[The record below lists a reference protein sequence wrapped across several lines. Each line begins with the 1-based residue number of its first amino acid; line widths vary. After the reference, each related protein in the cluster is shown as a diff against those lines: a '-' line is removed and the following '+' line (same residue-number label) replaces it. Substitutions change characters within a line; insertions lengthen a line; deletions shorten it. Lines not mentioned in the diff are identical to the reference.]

1 MTARDAMALDLEAAM
16 PAATPTIIG
25 TSVKRTDL
33 TAKVTGDARY
43 VADMSHIGLLHGK
56 TLRSKIAHAKIKRID
71 TSKALALPGVK
82 AVLTHENVPR
92 VLHAGSPHPRSAS
105 VTCDQYILDDR
116 VRYWGEGI
124 AVVAATTEDIA
135 EEALGLIEVE
145 YEPLPGLFTVEDAM
159 RPDAVQIHDRAPG
172 GNLVLPPVLVE
183 RGDVERGFAEADVVI
198 EGEYE
203 GGRPTP
209 AYMEPNVCAC
219 EWDGNGNL
227 TVWISTQTAFM
238 VRGIMAEVLGLPLHK
253 VRVLVDHMGGGF
265 GAKQDLFQTEF
276 LCALLAKQTRRPVRM
291 EYTREETFLG
301 GRTRHPF
308 KMWLKQGFRKDGTC
322 VAREA
327 KIVFNSGAYGSHGP
341 GVTIVGTNS
350 LTSLYRCENVRL
362 EGRCVY
368 TNSPIA
374 GAFRGYGCVQSY
386 YGLDIQMDEAAEKLG
401 IDPAELK
408 LRNAV
413 RTGDLAPSNHP
424 VLGHGLEDCIR
435 RGIAEVGWAALRKRS
450 RAGEGVVKNGWGI
463 GCEMHG
469 SSAYPGIKEQGNAI
483 VKMNEDGS
491 VVLMTGTAGLGT
503 GAHTALAQ
511 IVAEELGV
519 RFDDVSVMHGD
530 TNVVPWDIGAFA
542 SHTTYMG
549 GRAAQMAAT
558 EVKKQL
564 LERAAGLLDVSAAEL
579 EVCGGVIS
587 VRHATADGDA
597 LDPATPLDASG
608 ARSTPISISVRDAVS
623 PRKGI
628 PAAQFVGTATY
639 YPTKSYSFAA
649 HFVEVKVDTETGKI
663 EVVQVVPVHE
673 IGKVIHPVAAAGQIE
688 GGIQQGVGHA
698 LYEDYQIDMTTGR
711 SLNANFVD
719 YKMPLAMDMPPIR
732 TIILET
738 APDPGGPFGAKGV
751 GEDPIVAIGPAIAN
765 AVYDAIGVRFRH
777 YPIRPERVLQAL
789 REKAAAK
796 STAAAATN
804 ESATNETAT

>member
-1 MTARDAMALDLEAAM
+1 MN
-16 PAATPTIIG
+16 ATTIIG

-33 TAKVTGDARY
+33 LGKVTGNAKY
-43 VADMSHIGLLHGK
+43 VADMAPDGLLHAK
-56 TLRSKIAHAKIKRID
+56 TKRSTVAHAVIRRID

-82 AVLTHENVPR
+82 AALTHENVPR

-105 VTCDQYILDDR
+105 VTCDQYILDHK

-124 AVVAATTEDIA
+124 AVVAATTEEIA

-145 YEPLPGLFTVEDAM
+145 YDELPAVFTIEDALAP
-159 RPDAVQIHDRAPG
+159 RAPLIHDRGPG
-172 GNLVLPPVLVE
+172 GNLVLPPVVVN
-183 RGDVERGFAEADVVI
+183 RGDVEQGFAQADLII

-209 AYMEPNVCAC
+209 AYMEPNVCMC
-219 EWDGNGNL
+219 QWDGNGNL

-276 LCALLAKQTRRPVRM
+276 LCALLARQTRRPVRM
-291 EYTREETFLG
+291 EYSREETFLG
-301 GRTRHPF
+301 GRSRHPA
-308 KMWLKQGFRKDGTC
+308 KIWLKQGFKKDGTLT
-322 VAREA
+322 ARQA
-327 KIVFNSGAYGSHGP
+327 RVVFNSGAYGSHGP
-341 GVTIVGTNS
+341 GVTIVGTGA
-350 LTSLYRCENVRL
+350 LTSLYRCDNIHL

-374 GAFRGYGCVQSY
+374 GAFRGYGVVQTY
-386 YGLDIQMDEAAEKLG
+386 YALDIQMDEAAAQLG
-401 IDPAELK
+401 MDPAELK
-408 LRNAV
+408 LKNAV
-413 RTGDLAPSNHP
+413 REGDLAPSNHP
-424 VLGHGLEDCIR
+424 LIGHGLEDCIR
-435 RGIAEVGWAALRKRS
+435 RGMRETGWAALRQRPL
-450 RAGEGVVKNGWGI
+450 ANEGMVRRGWGI

-483 VKMNEDGS
+483 VKMNEDGT
-491 VVLMTGTAGLGT
+491 VVLLTGTAGLGT

-519 RFDDVSVMHGD
+519 RFEDVSVMHGD
-530 TNVVPWDIGAFA
+530 TDVVPWDIGAFA
-542 SHTTYMG
+542 SHTTYLG
-549 GRAAQMAAT
+549 GRAAQMAAI

-564 LERAAGLLDVSAAEL
+564 LARAAALFEATPEQLQVS
-579 EVCGGVIS
+579 GGVITVKDDPKRSLS
-587 VRHATADGDA
+587 VC
-597 LDPATPLDASG
+597 
-608 ARSTPISISVRDAVS
+608 DAVA

-628 PAAQFVGTATY
+628 PAAQFVGTATHH
-639 YPTKSYSFAA
+639 PTKSYSFAA
-649 HFVEVKVDTETGKI
+649 HFVEVKVDTETGQI

-688 GGIQQGVGHA
+688 GGIQQGIGHT
-698 LYEDYQIDMTTGR
+698 LYEDYQIDMKTGR

-719 YKMPLAMDMPPIR
+719 YKMPLSMDMPPIR
-732 TIILET
+732 TVILET

-765 AVYDAIGVRFRH
+765 AVFDAIGVRFRC
-777 YPIRPERVLQAL
+777 YPITPEKVLQAL
-789 REKAAAK
+789 AAQR
-796 STAAAATN
+796 
-804 ESATNETAT
+804 